1 MKRFLNSSKK
11 RIIVTFENSNEPEE
25 RFFSSKSC
33 RPFASCTLRNP
44 CVFDNN
50 PHCLDKFD
58 AICFFLLLLYS
69 SSARSSALEVT
80 RRFDLSASVNYDLL
94 AFSTKDGPA
103 ICRSIFSDVWPSFFN
118 AWRKK
123 RSLPCGFPQPR
134 KSSNSEVNR
143 ITIKFLRCNY
153 HEREI
158 AGETISSTLC
168 IKSLIL
174 FLKSTSS
181 PPYFSFSLPS
191 SLRIWITRNRH
202 TSLVVHANADVRF
215 DKSASKSNRYHSPPP
230 SPIRLE
236 IYSNTR
242 SSFPINE
249 TEGITSAYIAD
260 YSRLRG
266 EKNNLGF
273 VLHFRGPST
282 LPPFS
287 SPFGILGAKIFY
299 NNNDRRNSKNA
310 IHGIF
315 HTIRYHHNPTKEK
328 KESRK
333 EDYHFE

>member
-1 MKRFLNSSKK
+1 MG
-11 RIIVTFENSNEPEE
+11 
-25 RFFSSKSC
+25 
-33 RPFASCTLRNP
+33 RPFVDLFSP
-44 CVFDNN
+44 MFD
-50 PHCLDKFD
+50 
-58 AICFFLLLLYS
+58 
-69 SSARSSALEVT
+69 RV
-80 RRFDLSASVNYDLL
+80 
-94 AFSTKDGPA
+94 FSTLGKKTFPSL
-103 ICRSIFSDVWPSFFN
+103 RFSPTPEV
-118 AWRKK
+118 R
-123 RSLPCGFPQPR
+123 R
-134 KSSNSEVNR
+134 NSEVNR

-158 AGETISSTLC
+158 AGETISSILC

-174 FLKSTSS
+174 FLKSIPLPLFLLLSPLVSS
-181 PPYFSFSLPS
+181 NLNNSQS
-191 SLRIWITRNRH
+191 SHVSRRPRECRRQIWQIGFEIEQVPR
-202 TSLVVHANADVRF
+202 
-215 DKSASKSNRYHSPPP
+215 HSPPP

-242 SSFPINE
+242 PSFPINE

>member
-1 MKRFLNSSKK
+1 MDSIFRREIFFFQELPPF
-11 RIIVTFENSNEPEE
+11 RLVYVTQPLRLRQQPPLFGQI
-25 RFFSSKSC
+25 RCYLLFSSSSLQQQCSKQCS
-33 RPFASCTLRNP
+33 RG
-44 CVFDNN
+44 
-50 PHCLDKFD
+50 D
-58 AICFFLLLLYS
+58 AQI
-69 SSARSSALEVT
+69 RSFRVSELWLT
-80 RRFDLSASVNYDLL
+80 
-94 AFSTKDGPA
+94 
-103 ICRSIFSDVWPSFFN
+103 SFFHKRW
-118 AWRKK
+118 AGHLSIYFLRCLTEFFQRLEKK

-158 AGETISSTLC
+158 AGETISFTLC

-174 FLKSTSS
+174 FLKST
-181 PPYFSFSLPS
+181 PPLPYFSFSLPS

-242 SSFPINE
+242 PSFPINE

-315 HTIRYHHNPTKEK
+315 HTIPV
-328 KESRK
+328 
-333 EDYHFE
+333 

>member
-1 MKRFLNSSKK
+1 MG
-11 RIIVTFENSNEPEE
+11 
-25 RFFSSKSC
+25 
-33 RPFASCTLRNP
+33 RPFVDLFSP
-44 CVFDNN
+44 MFD
-50 PHCLDKFD
+50 
-58 AICFFLLLLYS
+58 
-69 SSARSSALEVT
+69 RV
-80 RRFDLSASVNYDLL
+80 
-94 AFSTKDGPA
+94 FSTLGEKTFPSL
-103 ICRSIFSDVWPSFFN
+103 RFSPTPEV
-118 AWRKK
+118 R
-123 RSLPCGFPQPR
+123 R
-134 KSSNSEVNR
+134 NSEVNR

-153 HEREI
+153 YEREI
-158 AGETISSTLC
+158 AGETISFTLC

-174 FLKSTSS
+174 FLKST
-181 PPYFSFSLPS
+181 PPLPYFSFSLPS

-242 SSFPINE
+242 PSFPINE

-282 LPPFS
+282 FPPFS
-287 SPFGILGAKIFY
+287 SLLLEFLERKFSIIITTDEILKMRFMVF
-299 NNNDRRNSKNA
+299 S
-310 IHGIF
+310 
-315 HTIRYHHNPTKEK
+315 IRYQYNPTKEK